1 MRKLAFFCLAFLI
14 AGFVHAQKG
23 SVSKASSYLSKED
36 YASAKAEID
45 VAITIEKNSGK
56 SKTWYERGRIYQA
69 IATSDD
75 EAVKGLDDK
84 AVSKAVEAYEKVIEM
99 EKENAPNSVL
109 SSTNIDAMWG
119 KFINDGG
126 TVYAEDKYKEA
137 YDNFIQALMVKPE
150 DSLTLLYS
158 GVCAQQAENYE
169 KTSEHYY
176 KLEELGYASADV
188 YSTLVYIE
196 RAVNKDEEKALE
208 VVKRA
213 QASYPTES
221 RFGQEEI
228 SILINLKQLD
238 QAKDKLIA
246 SIKEDPKN
254 VDLHLNLAIMY
265 DNIAGNLSDDTTK
278 KEEAQN
284 TYNLALDEYLK
295 VIELEPENYVA
306 NYNAGAIYINQA
318 KEYYDLVRDMDLNSY
333 NKKGPG
339 LTKKADEILVK
350 GLPYMERANESKE
363 DIDGLR
369 ALMQMYKQLKMFD
382 KAETVLNRVEELEAQ
397 EGAE

>member
-14 AGFVHAQKG
+14 AGSIYAQKG
-23 SVSKASSYLSKED
+23 SVSKASSYLTKQD

-45 VAITIEKNSGK
+45 VAITIEKNSSK

-75 EAVKGLDDK
+75 EAVKGLDDQ
-84 AVSKAVEAYEKVIEM
+84 AINKAVEAYNKVIEM

-126 TVYAEDKYKEA
+126 TVYAEDKYEEA
-137 YDNFIQALMVKPE
+137 YNKFTEALLVKPE

-158 GVCAQQAENYE
+158 GVCAQQAENYVE
-169 KTSEHYY
+169 TSKHYY

-265 DNIAGNLSDDTTK
+265 DNIAGNLSDDATK
-278 KEEAQN
+278 KEETQE
-284 TYNLALDEYLK
+284 TYNLALEEYLK

-382 KAETVLNRVEELEAQ
+382 KAESVLTRVEELEAQ